1 VLRTPRGHCFYETA
15 SRIKKA
21 RKRP

>member
-1 VLRTPRGHCFYETA
+1 MKEI

-21 RKRP
+21 RKRKMK